1 MSATLNIFLATLTEI
16 VGDFGFKNFAR
27 TGATDGFVQGTLGY
41 MGVIYFL
48 IRSLKR
54 ANVLYVNGAWD
65 AISAILESVAAYVIL
80 GERFNHPMQYV
91 AIALITSGMV
101 LLRYFGESY

>member
-16 VGDFGFKNFAR
+16 IGDFGFKNFAR
-27 TGATDGFVQGTLGY
+27 TGATDGFMQGTLGY

-48 IRSLKR
+48 IKSLKK

-65 AISAILESVAAYVIL
+65 AISAVVESLAAYIIL

-91 AIALITSGMV
+91 ALGIITLGII